1 MTYFYFILN
10 KNRLGAIIYGLLFKC
25 FKWRSRYDERRNV
38 WHGILW
44 WILIAVVIIGAIY
57 ILKNRTN
64 QQRETSHSPYQP
76 THSSAFDVLDEEFAK
91 GNLTEEEY
99 LHKKE
104 VLKK

>member
-1 MTYFYFILN
+1 MGY
-10 KNRLGAIIYGLLFKC
+10 C
-25 FKWRSRYDERRNV
+25 SNV
-38 WHGILW
+38 LSGGRGMMRGGMFGMGILW